1 MASKLY
7 SERMNSAAPAP
18 DVGQPRAG
26 VTWALLGGSFP
37 NLVQWYNLYAFA
49 VFAPFFRTEFF
60 DPSDG
65 GSLIYVY
72 AIFALTFVMR
82 PIGSWIFGRIAGRR
96 GLRFALV
103 SSVLLMSAGSAV
115 LAISPT
121 QSHVGAWSAGILL
134 LVGAVQGI
142 ATGGEYGAS
151 AVYLADVAARGRR
164 GFSSSFQTATI
175 VAGQVLAQATLLI
188 LLSVVDRAQISA
200 WGWRVAFGLGALAG
214 VMTLV
219 LARRMPS
226 ERTRPAAAGLAD
238 LFRDGWRP
246 LLWVVLMTSGGT
258 AAFYTFTVTVPS
270 VSREAAFAAGGSDAE
285 RASTTAI
292 LIAMIVLM
300 LLQPVGGAMSD
311 RIGRKPLLV
320 FFGAAGVVVIGPAVM
335 IAPGLTAPS
344 TLFAV
349 LLVVFV
355 VLTGYLATNTIAKAE
370 AFPPELRAL
379 GVGFG
384 YAVSNSLFGGTAPL
398 LYHATATAPWLFSAY
413 VTVLVAVTL
422 AAALVMRTRA
432 LSTEV

>member
-1 MASKLY
+1 
-7 SERMNSAAPAP
+7 MNSAAPAP

-82 PIGSWIFGRIAGRR
+82 PLGSWIFGRIAGRR

-175 VAGQVLAQATLLI
+175 VAGQVLAQATL
-188 LLSVVDRAQISA
+188 
-200 WGWRVAFGLGALAG
+200 AFGLGALAG

-370 AFPPELRAL
+370 AFPPALRAL

-398 LYHATATAPWLFSAY
+398 LYHATATVPWLFSAY

-432 LSTEV
+432 PSTEV

>member
-1 MASKLY
+1 
-7 SERMNSAAPAP
+7 MNSAAPAP

-175 VAGQVLAQATLLI
+175 VAGQVLAQATL
-188 LLSVVDRAQISA
+188 
-200 WGWRVAFGLGALAG
+200 AFGLGALAG

-370 AFPPELRAL
+370 AFPPALRAL

-398 LYHATATAPWLFSAY
+398 LYHATATVPWLFSAY

-432 LSTEV
+432 PSTEV

>member
-1 MASKLY
+1 
-7 SERMNSAAPAP
+7 MNSAAPAP

-175 VAGQVLAQATLLI
+175 VAGQVLAQATL
-188 LLSVVDRAQISA
+188 
-200 WGWRVAFGLGALAG
+200 AFGLGALAG

-349 LLVVFV
+349 MLVVFV

-370 AFPPELRAL
+370 AFPPALRAL

-398 LYHATATAPWLFSAY
+398 LYHATATVPWLFSAY

-432 LSTEV
+432 PSTEV